1 VGEEE
6 DDVVVEEEDED
17 DDEEVDDEEVDDEE
31 VLEPSLGM
39 PDLRFLATGSDV
51 LLVWESLLLRRPR
64 LPATGLL
71 PPCSFLVFSS

>member
-6 DDVVVEEEDED
+6 DDVVVEEED

-51 LLVWESLLLRRPR
+51 LLVWESLLLRSPR

>member
-1 VGEEE
+1 M
-6 DDVVVEEEDED
+6 
-17 DDEEVDDEEVDDEE
+17 DDEEVDDEEADDEVVDDEVVDDEE
-31 VLEPSLGM
+31 VDDDFLEPSLGM

-51 LLVWESLLLRRPR
+51 LLVWESLRLRRPR

>member
-1 VGEEE
+1 MGEEE
-6 DDVVVEEEDED
+6 DDVVVEEEEEEEEE
-17 DDEEVDDEEVDDEE
+17 DEEEDDEE